1 MRVII
6 TGAAGKI
13 GKEMVEELSSCHE
26 LCLIDR
32 VPVPERH
39 STVAN
44 LARTS
49 ATKSWRSWFKFKSPR
64 WEDLF
69 AGADVVLHLA
79 ADVRNYVSWQQ
90 VLPDN
95 VQVTWNVIEA
105 AVQHRVNR
113 VVFASS
119 NWVVKSL
126 ELALA
131 PNCYLPDG
139 PKISSDAPPRPLAPY
154 GVSKAFGEITGR
166 MFVDDHRLVSFI
178 AVRIGSYHSAVPQ
191 TEGDRRLWIGPQDL
205 RSLLRRCIEIELKG
219 FHVVYGVSA
228 QPTAPYDLSYTRQLL
243 SWEPQ
248 QQLSADQG

>member
-1 MRVII
+1 MRIVI
-6 TGAAGKI
+6 TGAAGMI
-13 GKEMVEELSSCHE
+13 GREIVEELSGHHE

-32 VPVPERH
+32 VPVPGKQ
-39 STVAN
+39 SIVAN

-49 ATKSWRSWFKFKSPR
+49 ATKGWRSWIRFKKPR

-69 AGADVVLHLA
+69 AETAVVLHLA
-79 ADVRNYVSWQQ
+79 AEICDYLPWWQ
-90 VLPDN
+90 VFPDN
-95 VQVTWNVIEA
+95 VQATWNVIEA
-105 AVQHRVNR
+105 AAQHGVKR

-119 NWVVKSL
+119 NWAVKSL

-139 PKISSDAPPRPLAPY
+139 PKIGSDASPRPLTPY
-154 GVSKAFGEITGR
+154 GVSKTLGEVTGR
-166 MFVDDHRLVSFI
+166 MFVDDHRLASFI
-178 AVRIGSYHSAVPQ
+178 AVRIGSYHLAVPQ
-191 TEGDRRLWIGPQDL
+191 NERDRRLWIGPQDL
-205 RSLLRRCIEIELKG
+205 RSLLRRCVEAEVEG

-248 QQLSADQG
+248 QTFVTSQE